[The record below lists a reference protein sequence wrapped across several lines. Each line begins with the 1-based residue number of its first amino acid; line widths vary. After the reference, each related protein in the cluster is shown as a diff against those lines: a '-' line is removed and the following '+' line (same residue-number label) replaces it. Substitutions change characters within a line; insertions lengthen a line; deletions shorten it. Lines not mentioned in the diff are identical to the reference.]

1 MFFNDYSNGGK
12 LSNKYDTLKDLDA
25 KTRKELSHILT
36 FHPLKSQ
43 AKIFVSTSWI
53 KLKLDIRVQY
63 L

>member
-12 LSNKYDTLKDLDA
+12 FFNKDDTLKDLDA

-43 AKIFVSTSWI
+43 AKMFSIHKYFMDQTKV
-53 KLKLDIRVQY
+53 RY
-63 L
+63 